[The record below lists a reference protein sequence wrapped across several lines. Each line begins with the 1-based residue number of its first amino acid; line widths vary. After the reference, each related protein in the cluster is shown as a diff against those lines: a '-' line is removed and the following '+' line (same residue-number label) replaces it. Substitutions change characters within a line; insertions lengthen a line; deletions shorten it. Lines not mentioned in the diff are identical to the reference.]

1 MQKSL
6 LLVKIP
12 IFRYNQP
19 LRVMRITIFLLL
31 ASVLNVNATGYSQE
45 KLTLSLKNARLSL
58 VFDIIQKK
66 TVYHFLY
73 NSEDVRDAP
82 LVNIT
87 AKDATVPEILE
98 NCFKN
103 YPLDYRIE
111 NKVVVV
117 MKRIIQP
124 SSTDPKRSEN
134 NFNVLEPFSRVSIE
148 GSKNLQ
154 ASLTPAKVVLQ
165 KFEVSG
171 KITNE
176 SGQPLA
182 GVSVGLKGNATVGTN
197 TDESGNYSISTDNGN
212 ETLVFSS
219 VGYIAQEVE
228 IKGRNVVDVVMQ
240 TTVSSLQQVV
250 VTALGL
256 KRSKGSLTYSTQ
268 SVSPENMVQ
277 ARSENILSGLS
288 GKVAGIN
295 ITSSSNGVGSPA
307 KVVLRGNRS
316 INGSSQPLYVVD
328 GLVLN
333 GDISNVS
340 PDEIESISVL
350 KGANAAA
357 LYGSRASNGAIIVT
371 TKSGSRSQN
380 GVSSSVGFNYTQNS
394 ALRLLKFQN
403 QYGQGTN
410 GIYAS
415 SAVNS
420 WGPKM
425 EGQSVNHWSND
436 PAYVLNELNGNATYA
451 FTPQPDNVWD
461 FFRNGSVFNTNLSV
475 NVKSEKSNFFI
486 NYTNTNSEG
495 IVRGNDLK
503 GHNLS
508 VHATTELAPK
518 LKMETKVSYV
528 RQNFS
533 NVLPT
538 SFSFQNPVYF
548 LYLTGRNIRTVDL
561 EHYEFTSAE
570 GKQLQHFYSPNFNG
584 AGNPYWTINNELYP
598 RMLERVLGMIN
609 LKYSFTDNL
618 SLLVRSG
625 LDRSNTT
632 DETKLH
638 NDTYITAPNGL
649 YAKSANTSYEWN
661 SDFLL
666 NYNQKVLNDFRV
678 DFNVGANN
686 RVYKSNGLSSSGS
699 NFLIPNLFALSNT
712 TNPTTN
718 DSYSQKNVNSVYA
731 FAEISYRSAIYL
743 NVTGRNDWSSTLPVE
758 NRSYFYPSIGS
769 SVVLSNL
776 VTLPQAINYLKLNA
790 SFAKVGN
797 DTDPYMLSRTAT
809 ANNGA
814 INLSTVLPNANLKP
828 ESIYSYEAGL
838 DLGLV
843 QDRIRINF
851 TYYKQNS
858 FDQLFSSLV
867 APASGVSSLF
877 QNGGNIQNKG
887 IEINLGL
894 TPVRGMDLTWDID
907 LNFAKNT
914 SEVLEISEN
923 LNELA
928 VGAADYMR
936 IYKLVKGDPFGT
948 VYTRGFVRDANGN
961 VIVDHLTGLPKT
973 TPDMSTK
980 AANFT
985 PDWLGG
991 INNSFRYKNF
1001 NLSFLI
1007 DMRKGGSFVSF
1018 SESILS
1024 GAGVLDYTAAGRDGS
1039 LIFGENVYTNL
1050 PTVTDEGAKNT
1061 VNVSSQDLWT
1071 KLGGLGA
1078 PVGEAF
1084 IRSASNVR
1092 LREFIFGYSL
1102 PERLFSSKKTF
1113 FKAARISL
1121 VGRNLFFISNKAKN
1135 IDPEIVT
1142 NTSNSS
1148 EGLESLALPTTRSA
1162 GISFKVDF

>member
-12 IFRYNQP
+12 ICRYNQT
-19 LRVMRITIFLLL
+19 LRVTRITIFLLL
-31 ASVLNVNATGYSQE
+31 VTVLNVNATGYSQD
-45 KLTLSLKNARLSL
+45 KLTLDLKNARLSL

-66 TVYHFLY
+66 TPYHFLY

-82 LVNIT
+82 PVNIS
-87 AKDATVPEILE
+87 ARNATVPEILE
-98 NCFKN
+98 SCFKN
-103 YPLDYRIE
+103 SPLEYRIE
-111 NKVVVV
+111 SNVVVV
-117 MKRIIQP
+117 MKRESRLSP
-124 SSTDPKRSEN
+124 TDARRAENKFNLRDPFGRERIEALKNVQTSFSVPPKM
-134 NFNVLEPFSRVSIE
+134 
-148 GSKNLQ
+148 
-154 ASLTPAKVVLQ
+154 VVQ
-165 KFEVSG
+165 KIVVSG
-171 KITNE
+171 RVTNE
-176 SGQPLA
+176 TGQPLA
-182 GVSVGLKGNATVGTN
+182 GVSVGLKGNAMIGTN
-197 TDESGNYSISTDNGN
+197 TNENGSYTISADDEN
-212 ETLVFSS
+212 ETLIFSS

-228 IKGRNVVDVVMQ
+228 IKGRNVIDVVMQ
-240 TTVSSLQQVV
+240 TSASSLQQVV

-295 ITSSSNGVGSPA
+295 ITSSANGVGSPA

-333 GDISNVS
+333 GDISNIS

-371 TKSGSRSQN
+371 TKSGSRSAK

-394 ALRLLKFQN
+394 ALRLLQFQN
-403 QYGQGTN
+403 EYGQGTN
-410 GIYAS
+410 GIYSPA
-415 SAVNS
+415 AINS

-425 EGQSVNHWSND
+425 DGQMVNHWSND
-436 PAYVLNELNGNATYA
+436 PNYIANELNGATTYP
-451 FTPQPDNVWD
+451 FSPQPDNVWD

-475 NVKSEKSNFFI
+475 NVKTENSNFFV
-486 NYTNTNSEG
+486 NYTNTNSQG

-508 VHATTELAPK
+508 VHATTDLSGK
-518 LKMETKVSYV
+518 LRMETKLSYV

-548 LYLTGRNIRTVDL
+548 LYQTGRNIRTADL
-561 EHYEFTSAE
+561 QHYEFTSAD

-584 AGNPYWTINNELYP
+584 AGNPYWTVNNELYP
-598 RMLERVLGMIN
+598 RILERVMGMVN

-661 SDFLL
+661 TDFLL
-666 NYNQKVLNDFRV
+666 NYNQKFLKDFRV
-678 DFNVGANN
+678 DVNMGANS
-686 RVYKSNGLSSSGS
+686 RVFKSNGLTSSGS

-712 TNPTTN
+712 TNPTTT
-718 DSYSQKNVNSVYA
+718 DSYAEKNVNSVYA
-731 FAEISYRSAIYL
+731 FAEISYKSAIYL
-743 NVTGRNDWSSTLPVE
+743 NVTARNDWSSTLPVQ

-769 SVVLSNL
+769 SIVLSNL
-776 VTLPQAINYLKLNA
+776 ITMPQAINYLKVNA

-843 QDRIRINF
+843 QDRVRLNF

-867 APASGVSSLF
+867 PPASGVSSLF

-887 IEINLGL
+887 VEINVGV
-894 TPVRGMDLTWDID
+894 TPVRGMNFSWDID
-907 LNFAKNT
+907 FNFAKNT

-928 VGAADYMR
+928 VGSADYMR

-948 VYTRGFVRDANGN
+948 VYTRGFVRDDNGN

-973 TPDMSTK
+973 TPDMSTR

-1024 GAGVLDYTAAGRDGS
+1024 GAGVLDYTAVGRDGS
-1039 LIFGENVYTNL
+1039 LIFGENVYGYL
-1050 PTVTDEGAKNT
+1050 PTITDDGSKNT
-1061 VNVSSQDLWT
+1061 VAVSAQDLWT

-1092 LREFIFGYSL
+1092 LRELIFGYSL
-1102 PERLFSSKKTF
+1102 PEKLFSKNNF

-1142 NTSNSS
+1142 NTSNSA

-1162 GISFKVDF
+1162 GISLKVDF